1 METTLNFKVDRPD
14 DNGQIYPRK
23 LLENEL
29 KRKTSKKILFIT
41 KDVELNPSNIIG
53 IVKESSIFADGTI
66 KIDYDLFPQF
76 KDLEKLGLL
85 LTTNGTGD
93 MVKDGKFY
101 RTTGLVINNL
111 FFPPALNGYIKCEKC
126 KNDFSLCNN
135 FNEEECERKK
145 LIQQNYTKIIYS

>member
-1 METTLNFKVDRPD
+1 METYLNFKVDRPD
-14 DNGQIYPRK
+14 HNGQIYPRK

-29 KRKTSKKILFIT
+29 KRKTSKIILFIT
-41 KDVELNPSNIIG
+41 KDVELNHSNIIG

-66 KIDYDLFPQF
+66 KIEYDLFPEF

-85 LTTNGTGD
+85 LTTNGIGD

-111 FFPPALNGYIKCEKC
+111 FFPPALKGYIKCEKC
-126 KNDFSLCNN
+126 KNVFSLCNN

>member
-1 METTLNFKVDRPD
+1 LETTLNFKVDRPD

-41 KDVELNPSNIIG
+41 KDVELHHSNIIG

-101 RTTGLVINNL
+101 RTTGLAINNL
-111 FFPPALNGYIKCEKC
+111 FFPPALKKYIKCEKC
-126 KNDFSLCNN
+126 KNDFSLSNN
-135 FNEEECERKK
+135 FNEEECEKKK
-145 LIQQNYTKIIYS
+145 LIQQNYTKTIYS